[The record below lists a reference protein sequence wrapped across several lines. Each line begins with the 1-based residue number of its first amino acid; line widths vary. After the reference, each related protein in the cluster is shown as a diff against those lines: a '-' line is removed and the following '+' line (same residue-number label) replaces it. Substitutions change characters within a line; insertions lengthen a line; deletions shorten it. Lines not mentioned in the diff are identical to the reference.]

1 MLIKTEHYTKED
13 GEKRKIEYYGK
24 DEDHITAKVDSLDE
38 PEPEPIEVPQVMSET
53 DEAIMDTNAKVTYL
67 ECLAELN
74 Q

>member
-1 MLIKTEHYTKED
+1 MLIKTEYYTKED

-24 DEDHITAKVDSLDE
+24 DENHIMAKVDSLDE
-38 PEPEPIEVPQVMSET
+38 PELEPVVLPDVMSET